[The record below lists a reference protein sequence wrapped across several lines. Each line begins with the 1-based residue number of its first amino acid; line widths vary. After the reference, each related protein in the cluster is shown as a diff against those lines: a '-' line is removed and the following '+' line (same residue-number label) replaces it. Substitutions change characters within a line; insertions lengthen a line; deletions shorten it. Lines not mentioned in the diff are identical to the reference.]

1 MRLEVVDFNN
11 LDKVFEYDL
20 EEEERIK
27 LNKVLISNRFNIIE
41 KRYILFITNFL
52 KENTYID
59 NKLEIN
65 FLTNFLNFI
74 LDEEI
79 FNKLD
84 LFMVDML
91 YSICNNINI
100 ANNRV
105 RLGEGSEE
113 NIIIKH
119 NTVFEDHTLKLD
131 DINILKIKINT
142 SIKLANSIIKIDSKL
157 DNRKYYRI
165 LNKILLSNKN
175 ANNYY
180 FIVKLF
186 DNEKISN
193 YKDKR
198 NIIFNYLLNN
208 NICSINNYILDIL
221 SNDDILNIDDDK
233 YMELANILFGL
244 DEKEIDIYHS
254 IINRKDLSLNRKIIL
269 INYLKNMLDKV
280 KNTYSLDKV
289 IREDLNVFNVVYS
302 NYFKSL
308 NDDEFKIYLDKI
320 LNGNSPMSYIKVLT
334 DIKLN
339 DEKKNYALS
348 LINEREVIMNNN
360 RAFDYMEYVSLSAIS
375 PLLKELDIN
384 EYKKIL
390 SIINKCS
397 NSFNDLLN
405 ERYKDKTKLI
415 DDRIILNDIAKCISM
430 MIYKKE
436 LYINKMDRFYYTI
449 NVLLDIKDSYYNE
462 VVAFATSDK
471 SKYYTDKEYK
481 AILKLIERAYNN
493 DRLYD
498 YYMNSCSLYTDDNYL
513 ISNRLISSLDGR
525 DGTRLIV
532 DLFTNTNIMFMG
544 DKSILFEI
552 AEKGNKDD
560 IINFIKKLNGQGNY
574 NRNMNSILSGVEEST
589 YEVIIP
595 GIKRKKK
602 KRFKY

>member
-65 FLTNFLNFI
+65 FLTNFLDFI

-100 ANNRV
+100 ANNKV

-119 NTVFEDHTLKLD
+119 NTVFEDDTLKLD
-131 DINILKIKINT
+131 EINRLKIKINT

-208 NICSINNYILDIL
+208 SICSINNYILDIL

-233 YMELANILFGL
+233 YMELASILFSL
-244 DEKEIDIYHS
+244 DEREIDIYYS
-254 IINRKDLSLNRKIIL
+254 IISREDLSLNRKIIV
-269 INYLKNMLDKV
+269 INYIKIMIGKV
-280 KNTYSLDKV
+280 KNTYYLDKV
-289 IREDLNVFNVVYS
+289 IREELNVFNVVYS

-320 LNGNSPMSYIKVLT
+320 LNSNKPMSYIKVLIDT
-334 DIKLN
+334 KLD
-339 DEKKNYALS
+339 DEKKDYALS
-348 LINEREVIMNNN
+348 LINEREVIVNDN

-384 EYKKIL
+384 EYKIIL
-390 SIINKCS
+390 NIVNEYS
-397 NSFNDLLN
+397 NIFYNLIE
-405 ERYKDKTKLI
+405 ERYKDSSKLI
-415 DDRIILNDIAKCISM
+415 DDRIILNDIVKGITS
-430 MIYKKE
+430 ILYEKN
-436 LYINKMDRFYYTI
+436 LYINNMERFYYTVNI
-449 NVLLDIKDSYYNE
+449 LLNIKDSYYNE
-462 VVAFATSDK
+462 VISFATSDK

-481 AILKLIERAYNN
+481 DILKLIERAYNN

-513 ISNRLISSLDGR
+513 KSNRLISSLDGR
-525 DGTRLIV
+525 DGAMLIV
-532 DLFTNTNIMFMG
+532 DLFTNANIMFME

-552 AEKGNKDD
+552 AENGNKDD
-560 IINFIKKLNGQGNY
+560 IINFIKELKRQGNY
-574 NRNMNSILSGVEEST
+574 NRNMNSILRGVEEST
-589 YEVIIP
+589 SLVIMP
-595 GIKRKKK
+595 SIKRIKEYKI
-602 KRFKY
+602 